1 MTVAA
6 RVRFDDVSVGDEL
19 PRLSKVVKREEVRA
33 YADASGDQNPLHQD
47 DGFAR
52 SVGFAGVI
60 AHGMFTMAH
69 LTQAVTDWIGDPGA
83 LKRIQVQ
90 FRQAV
95 YMDETIVAGGRIVEL
110 DPTTKR
116 ARLDVWVELER
127 DGARVVPIKNSV
139 AEVEL
144 A

>member
-1 MTVAA
+1 VAA
-6 RVRFDDVSVGDEL
+6 KVRFDEVAVGREF
-19 PRLSKVVKREEVRA
+19 PPLSKVVKREEVKA

-47 DGFAR
+47 DTFAR
-52 SVGFAGVI
+52 SVGFPGII

-69 LTQAVTDWIGDPGA
+69 LTKAITDWVGDPAA
-83 LKRIQVQ
+83 LKRMQVQ
-90 FRQAV
+90 FRQV
-95 YMDETIVAGGRIVEL
+95 VLMDETIVARGRITEL
-110 DPTTKR
+110 DPVAKR

-127 DGARVVPIKNSV
+127 AGDRVLPIKNSV